1 MTNPK
6 PPFEKLPHWPRWL
19 NQQQA
24 AVYLGVSPATFR
36 TEIKHGVWP
45 GPGRRLN
52 LWDRKALDAASD
64 RLSDLSTAATIED
77 VRQSKD
83 PGYIKRR
90 LEAAYGDE
98 PDSPSQRTSG
108 RRRGRKV

>member
-1 MTNPK
+1 MSERSHALEN
-6 PPFEKLPHWPRWL
+6 LPHWPRWL
-19 NQQQA
+19 NQRGA
-24 AVYLGVSPATFR
+24 AAYLGVSAGTFR

-98 PDSPSQRTSG
+98 EHPSPHLSAS
-108 RRRGRKV
+108 RG

>member
-1 MTNPK
+1 MSERSHVL
-6 PPFEKLPHWPRWL
+6 EKLPHWPRWL
-19 NQQQA
+19 NQRGA
-24 AVYLGVSPATFR
+24 AAYLGVSPGTFR
-36 TEIKHGVWP
+36 TEYLAGVWP
-45 GPGRRLN
+45 DPMRGR

-90 LEAAYGDE
+90 LEAAYGDQGH
-98 PDSPSQRTSG
+98 PAPRLSAHR
-108 RRRGRKV
+108 